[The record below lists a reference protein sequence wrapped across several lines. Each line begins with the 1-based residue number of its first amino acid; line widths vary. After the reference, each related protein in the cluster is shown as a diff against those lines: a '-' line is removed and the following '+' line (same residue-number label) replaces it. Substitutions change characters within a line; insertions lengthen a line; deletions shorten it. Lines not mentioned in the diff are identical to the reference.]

1 MRLKEPAQ
9 MPKLTIRVH
18 PKAIDDWIVNE
29 DGGREF
35 GHYGSRSEAERVG
48 RMIAH
53 KRRAE
58 LVVQDQNGN
67 LRRAKP
73 KTGLFARLFR
83 RR

>member
-1 MRLKEPAQ
+1 
-9 MPKLTIRVH
+9 MPKMTIRVH
-18 PKAIDDWIVNE
+18 SKAIDDWIVNE

-35 GHYGSRSEAERVG
+35 GHYGSRSEAEHVG

-67 LRRAKP
+67 LQRAKP
-73 KTGLFARLFR
+73 QAGLFARLFGR
-83 RR
+83 R